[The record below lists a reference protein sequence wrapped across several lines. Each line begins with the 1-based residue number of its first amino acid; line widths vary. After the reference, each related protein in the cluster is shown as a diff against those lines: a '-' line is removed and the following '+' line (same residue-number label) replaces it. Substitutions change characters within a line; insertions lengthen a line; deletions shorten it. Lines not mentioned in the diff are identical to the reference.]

1 MLRQYGV
8 GRDNTTIINIICK
21 LSIFVLYFAYMI
33 SIITPTY
40 NSADTLRDTIESVLS
55 QKGVSVEY
63 IIIDG
68 GSTDGT
74 LDIIRAYGDRIA
86 RVVSEQDE
94 GLYDAM
100 NKGIRLASG
109 DIVGI
114 LNSDD
119 RYTGTDVLIAVQTL
133 FEQGR
138 CDSVYA
144 DLDYVKRYQTNCV
157 VRRWRSGEMK
167 IGAIRRGWMPPHP
180 TFFVRKH
187 LYEKYGMYAPELR
200 FSADYELMLR
210 FLYKYEVSTCYL
222 RRTIV
227 QMRTGGLSNKSWKN
241 RWQANREDRLAWTMN
256 GLSPGIFTIL
266 FKPLRKLG
274 QFF

>member
-1 MLRQYGV
+1 M
-8 GRDNTTIINIICK
+8 
-21 LSIFVLYFAYMI
+21 FVVYFADMI

-55 QKGVSVEY
+55 QQGVMLEY
-63 IIIDG
+63 IIVDG

-74 LDIIRAYGDRIA
+74 LDIIRSYGNRITK
-86 RVVSEQDE
+86 VLSEPDQ

-100 NKGIRLASG
+100 NKGIRLAKG

-119 RYTGTDVLIAVQTL
+119 MYTSQDVLADIQVAL
-133 FEQGR
+133 DR
-138 CDSVYA
+138 HDCDSVYA
-144 DLDYVKRYQTNCV
+144 DLDYVKRRRTACV
-157 VRRWRSGEMK
+157 VRRWRSGNRSNA
-167 IGAIRRGWMPPHP
+167 AIKLGWMPPHP

-187 LYEKYGMYAPELR
+187 LYEQYGLYAPELR

-227 QMRTGGLSNKSWKN
+227 NMRTGGVSNQSWRN
-241 RWQANREDRLAWTMN
+241 RWQANREDRLAWKMN
-256 GLSPGIFTIL
+256 GLRPGVFTIIC
-266 FKPLRKLG
+266 KPLRKLG
-274 QFF
+274 QFFIIPYKR

>member
-1 MLRQYGV
+1 
-8 GRDNTTIINIICK
+8 
-21 LSIFVLYFAYMI
+21 MI

-40 NSADTLRDTIESVLS
+40 NSEETLRDTIESVLS
-55 QKGVSVEY
+55 QEGVALEY

-74 LDIIRAYGDRIA
+74 LDIIRAYGGRIA
-86 RVVSEQDE
+86 RVVSEPDQ

-100 NKGIRLASG
+100 NKGICLATG
-109 DIVGI
+109 AIVGI

-119 RYTGTDVLIAVQTL
+119 VYTGRDVLAAVQATL
-133 FEQGR
+133 DREH

-144 DLDYVKRYQTNCV
+144 DLDYVKRYLTTSV
-157 VRRWRSGEMK
+157 VRRWRSGAMSSA
-167 IGAIRRGWMPPHP
+167 AIRWGWMPPHP
-180 TFFVRKH
+180 TFFVRRH
-187 LYEKYGMYAPELR
+187 IYQQHGLYCPELR

-210 FLYKYEVSTCYL
+210 FLYKYKISTCYL

-227 QMRTGGLSNKSWKN
+227 NMRTGGLSNKSWKN
-241 RWQANREDRLAWTMN
+241 RWQANREDRLAWRMN
-256 GLSPGIFTIL
+256 GLKPGIFTIL
-266 FKPLRKLG
+266 CKPLRKLG